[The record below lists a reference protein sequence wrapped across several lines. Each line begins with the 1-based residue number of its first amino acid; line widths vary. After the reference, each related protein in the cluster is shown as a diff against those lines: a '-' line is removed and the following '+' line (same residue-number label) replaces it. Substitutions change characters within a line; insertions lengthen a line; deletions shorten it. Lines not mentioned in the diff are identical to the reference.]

1 MRIKLVMKDMEYS
14 KALIKALRQYKQNIF
29 VEIGE
34 FKGYKKDCLIVT
46 DYSPRNFSRSILNS
60 YKGGIV
66 FLLDKEVPERL
77 KARERGPYFIF
88 KYAGACKIFYELN
101 LAYSLWSG
109 DKSFKRKEY
118 DLISIFSDFGDER
131 SKYTSN
137 MLGRQLAYRYGVKVL
152 ILPMSFLNN
161 YSNSMVISRSDFLRL
176 VYYIEER
183 RVFSREVYFEK
194 DNYDVEFL
202 RLPSGINYL
211 ANLDEKVANR
221 LLEFLGNNYFD
232 FIILDF
238 ATAYTE
244 LAIDLIK
251 ESKYKIYVESGKNK
265 LNIDGLLD
273 DKANEVIKINWDSG
287 KDSIAIKSED
297 LAIKIF
303 DEKNDKRIDGKIN
316 ERVDKRIDE
325 RVA

>member
-34 FKGYKKDCLIVT
+34 SKGYKKDCMIVT

-77 KARERGPYFIF
+77 KGRERGPYFIF
-88 KYAGACKIFYELN
+88 KYAGACKIIYELN

-109 DKSFKRKEY
+109 DKSFKRKDY

-131 SKYTSN
+131 SEYTSN

-152 ILPMSFLNN
+152 ILPMNFLNN
-161 YSNSMVISRSDFLRL
+161 YSNSMVTSRSDFLRL

-183 RVFSREVYFEK
+183 RVLSREVYFEK
-194 DNYDVEFL
+194 DNYDIEFL

-211 ANLDEKVANR
+211 TNLDEKAMSR

-232 FIILDF
+232 FVILDF

-273 DKANEVIKINWDSG
+273 DKANEIIKINWDSG

-316 ERVDKRIDE
+316 ERVDERIDE

>member
-1 MRIKLVMKDMEYS
+1 M
-14 KALIKALRQYKQNIF
+14 
-29 VEIGE
+29 
-34 FKGYKKDCLIVT
+34 
-46 DYSPRNFSRSILNS
+46 
-60 YKGGIV
+60 
-66 FLLDKEVPERL
+66 
-77 KARERGPYFIF
+77 
-88 KYAGACKIFYELN
+88 
-101 LAYSLWSG
+101 
-109 DKSFKRKEY
+109 
-118 DLISIFSDFGDER
+118 
-131 SKYTSN
+131 
-137 MLGRQLAYRYGVKVL
+137 AYRYGVKVL

-176 VYYIEER
+176 VYCIEER

-211 ANLDEKVANR
+211 ANLNEKVANR

-273 DKANEVIKINWDSG
+273 DKANEIIKINWDSG

-316 ERVDKRIDE
+316 ERVDERIDE